1 MVRGGRGG
9 RGDSMLGLILDL
21 KNHLEAVFGIIALI
35 ATAWRFVIRP
45 VWTRVQRIDAA
56 IGSNGGSNLFEQMET
71 IKDMLHIHA
80 SLADVI
86 DRPSLFLSS
95 EGEVDTVN
103 VAFTERTGWSKDTLS
118 RGGWRQLFA
127 RDDQDDWD
135 EVVARRA
142 VFRRVVT
149 LGHLTFLLVA
159 QPVFN
164 GEKFLG
170 WRAVLTPKEQPRRR
184 MTDQPS

>member
-1 MVRGGRGG
+1 MVGSLCGG
-9 RGDSMLGLILDL
+9 GDHCMFGLILDL
-21 KNHLEAVFGIIALI
+21 KNHLEALFGIVALL
-35 ATAWRFVIRP
+35 ATCWRFVVRP
-45 VWTRVQRIDAA
+45 IWTKVKRIDQA
-56 IGSNGGSNLFEQMET
+56 IGNNGGSSLFEQMDK
-71 IKDMLHIHA
+71 IKDMLHVHA

-103 VAFTERTGWSKDTLS
+103 VAFTERTGWSKETLS

-135 EVVARRA
+135 EIVARRA

-149 LGHLTFLLVA
+149 LGHLVFLLVA

-164 GEKFLG
+164 GDKFLG
-170 WRAVLTPKEQPRRR
+170 WRAVLTPKDQPRRR
-184 MTDQPS
+184 MSDHA